1 MTAVIIEDEIP
12 AAIRLQKLLISKEFD
27 VLTILHSVKNT
38 IQWFKENNHPDCVF
52 VDIKLRD
59 GNCFEILDKVSI
71 ESKIIFTTAYNEFA
85 LNAFNYNS
93 VDYLLKPIDELKLD
107 KLIKKIET
115 LKIGFQN
122 EVSWIDFE
130 QNTSKKIKNSF
141 LVSSGSVLKKITDL
155 DIICFYSENNATYL
169 LNNENRSFIVNTSL
183 EKLEDELNSDLFFR
197 INRKFIINKTY
208 IQIVKNESQKQVVL
222 SVKTDFEFIISK
234 LKTKSFLDWYKK

>member
-27 VLTILHSVKNT
+27 VLTILHSVKNA

-71 ESKIIFTTAYNEFA
+71 KSKIIFTTAYNEFA

-208 IQIVKNESQKQVVL
+208 IQNVKNESQKQVIL
-222 SVKTDFEFIISK
+222 SVKTDFDFIISK
-234 LKTKSFLDWYKK
+234 LKSKSFLDWYKK

>member
-27 VLTILHSVKNT
+27 VLTILHSVKNA
-38 IQWFKENNHPDCVF
+38 IQWFRENNHPDCVF

-71 ESKIIFTTAYNEFA
+71 KSKIIFTTAYNEFA

-208 IQIVKNESQKQVVL
+208 IQNVKNESQKQVIL
-222 SVKTDFEFIISK
+222 SVKTDFDFIISK
-234 LKTKSFLDWYKK
+234 LKSKSFLDWYKK

>member
-27 VLTILHSVKNT
+27 ALTILHSVKNA
-38 IQWFKENNHPDCVF
+38 IQWFRENNHPDCVF

-71 ESKIIFTTAYNEFA
+71 KSKIIFTTAYNEFA

-208 IQIVKNESQKQVVL
+208 IQNVKNESQKQVIL
-222 SVKTDFEFIISK
+222 SVKTDFDFIISK
-234 LKTKSFLDWYKK
+234 LKSKSFLDWYKK